1 MIGIYNNQQD
11 NVYILFKELEK
22 SLRSFSNFLLN
33 LNKSIIGRI
42 LQIIIIIITGP
53 IFLVGYIYL
62 IYLLRKLKK
71 YYSEFYQ
78 KIEFHEERFLMTEL
92 LEIEDEEKKFS
103 LLIYLASNPDN
114 SFYFRLI
121 KKSLISINQL
131 QRMIIYSGNNLLYPN
146 MNIEPT
152 EEQIIRLQ
160 NEYRRVGLIG

>member
-1 MIGIYNNQQD
+1 
-11 NVYILFKELEK
+11 
-22 SLRSFSNFLLN
+22 
-33 LNKSIIGRI
+33 
-42 LQIIIIIITGP
+42 
-53 IFLVGYIYL
+53 
-62 IYLLRKLKK
+62 
-71 YYSEFYQ
+71 
-78 KIEFHEERFLMTEL
+78 MTEL